1 MDDLL
6 NNIVLFATDI
16 ETYNLASNILGLP
29 NIFYEESSIF
39 STIPKEYS
47 ESYADETFS
56 KIMFAKIYS
65 VHLISQLGY
74 NFLFQDVDVLWYK
87 NPLHVSCCVC
97 LS

>member
-1 MDDLL
+1 M

-16 ETYNLASNILGLP
+16 ETYDLASNILNIQ
-29 NIFYEESSIF
+29 NIFYDESIF
-39 STIPKEYS
+39 GTIPKEYS

-65 VHLISQLGY
+65 VHLVSQLGY

-87 NPLHVSCCVC
+87 NPLNVSVAYV
-97 LS
+97 

>member
-1 MDDLL
+1 M

-16 ETYNLASNILGLP
+16 ETYDLASNILNIQ
-29 NIFYEESSIF
+29 NIFYDASIF
-39 STIPKEYS
+39 GTIPKEYS

-65 VHLISQLGY
+65 VHLVSQLGY

-87 NPLHVSCCVC
+87 NPFNVSSV
-97 LS
+97 SVY

>member
-6 NNIVLFATDI
+6 KNIVLFATDI

-29 NIFYEESSIF
+29 NIFFDESIF
-39 STIPKEYS
+39 GTIPKEYS

-65 VHLISQLGY
+65 VHLVSQLGY

-87 NPLHVSCCVC
+87 NPLNVSVVYV
-97 LS
+97 

>member
-6 NNIVLFATDI
+6 SNIVLFATDI
-16 ETYNLASNILGLP
+16 ETYNLASNILHIQ
-29 NIFYEESSIF
+29 NVFYEDSIF
-39 STIPKEYS
+39 GTIPKEYS

-65 VHLISQLGY
+65 VHLVSQLGY

-87 NPLHVSCCVC
+87 NPLNVSVVYV
-97 LS
+97 